1 MSPITIPVSFT
12 VVRVGNGG
20 NVCEGQYFYNF
31 TPYVVNITKP
41 GTVVEYRL
49 SEDTPEHFKIT
60 GLFACYCEGNLSNQ
74 KISKDG
80 RVLSIRNSNATHQL
94 IMVSLQV
101 RDEKAGMTFTCDPQM
116 TNTPGTGEE
125 HP

>member
-1 MSPITIPVSFT
+1 MSADPIPVSFT

-31 TPYVVNITKP
+31 TPYVVNITKSK
-41 GTVVEYRL
+41 TVVEYRL

-60 GLFACYCEGNLSNQ
+60 GLFACYCEGDLDKP

-80 RVLSIRNSNATHQL
+80 RTLSILNKNEKPQL

-101 RDEKAGMTFTCDPQM
+101 RDEKAGVTFTCDPQM
-116 TNTPGTGEE
+116 TNTPETPGE